1 MPAGHFHRQGDTCLI
16 AVIKFLRAEFRLS
29 FQITI
34 LKVLAG
40 HPEGRTSL
48 ADLRQA
54 VAILMSSGADWTD
67 RMKRLAAR
75 APDLDVFG
83 SRFVLRD
90 DAGWQISDA
99 GRAFL
104 VSLEAPMIPTESEQA
119 PAVVVTLTPAPPVRK
134 IGVNNRR
141 PRRGRLGDRKRR
153 SA

>member
-1 MPAGHFHRQGDTCLI
+1 MPAGHFHRQDDTCLI
-16 AVIKFLRAEFRLS
+16 AVIKFLRAELRLS

-40 HPEGRTSL
+40 HPGGRTSL
-48 ADLRQA
+48 AELRQA

-104 VSLEAPMIPTESEQA
+104 VSLEAPTIPTESEQA
-119 PAVVVTLTPAPPVRK
+119 PAVVVTLAPPVRM

>member
-1 MPAGHFHRQGDTCLI
+1 L
-16 AVIKFLRAEFRLS
+16 LAELRLS

-67 RMKRLAAR
+67 RMKRLVAR
-75 APDLDVFG
+75 APDLDVFK

-104 VSLEAPMIPTESEQA
+104 VSLEAPMIPTESEQK
-119 PAVVVTLTPAPPVRK
+119 PAIVVTQTPAPPVRM
-134 IGVNNRR
+134 IGINNRR
-141 PRRGRLGDRKRR
+141 PRRSRLDDRTRR

>member
-1 MPAGHFHRQGDTCLI
+1 L
-16 AVIKFLRAEFRLS
+16 LAELRLS

-67 RMKRLAAR
+67 RMKRLVAR
-75 APDLDVFG
+75 APDLDVFK
-83 SRFVLRD
+83 SRFVLLD

-104 VSLEAPMIPTESEQA
+104 VSLEAPIIPIRTESEQA
-119 PAVVVTLTPAPPVRK
+119 PAVVITLTPPVQM
-134 IGVNNRR
+134 IGINNRR
-141 PRRGRLGDRKRR
+141 PRRGRLGDRTRR